1 MRSKLQ
7 AKHNHYDVI
16 IIGGGIGGLMTAY
29 ALRKKAKVLLI
40 EKGNPLSKRNC
51 PIISG
56 KNPVCMGCSPCA
68 IMQGLGERELILT
81 ENISFPPNTA
91 AG

>member
-29 ALRKKAKVLLI
+29 ALRKKAKVLLMKKAI
-40 EKGNPLSKRNC
+40 HKQRIVLS
-51 PIISG
+51 
-56 KNPVCMGCSPCA
+56 
-68 IMQGLGERELILT
+68 
-81 ENISFPPNTA
+81 
-91 AG
+91 